1 MDWSLRTNCFCW
13 LNNKTNG
20 YCHLRAQPP
29 SLYIPLSRHCRSSVN
44 WASSVS
50 NSNELGCRIAASV
63 GAIEA
68 LKDQGF
74 WRWNHG
80 IRALNQSAKN
90 NVRSYSQANKLS
102 SSSIVQSKTRDEKVK
117 AGWGI
122 FEKVTY
128 LGCLG
133 PYWHWWSFY
142 FGHICTYRESCSTLL
157 GSSPSKWRGN
167 VYI

>member
-1 MDWSLRTNCFCW
+1 IT
-13 LNNKTNG
+13 
-20 YCHLRAQPP
+20 
-29 SLYIPLSRHCRSSVN
+29 
-44 WASSVS
+44 
-50 NSNELGCRIAASV
+50 ASV
-63 GAIEA
+63 GAVEA

-122 FEKVTY
+122 FEKK
-128 LGCLG
+128 
-133 PYWHWWSFY
+133 
-142 FGHICTYRESCSTLL
+142 SCSTLL
-157 GSSPSKWRGN
+157 GSSPSK
-167 VYI
+167 